1 MMPWVKRDKRQRL
14 EGADGSLL
22 KRSGKVHVQNVQME
36 VPDARSGHDKT
47 LDLVAEV
54 GCLKPGCLLILGFN
68 WITAHYE
75 KLRVTEPHGL

>member
-1 MMPWVKRDKRQRL
+1 MDADFVEQMMMPWVKREKRLRL

-22 KRSGKVHVQNVQME
+22 KRSGIVRVQNVQIE

-54 GCLKPGCLLILGFN
+54 ACLEPGCPLIL
-68 WITAHYE
+68 
-75 KLRVTEPHGL
+75 